1 MNVLAIRRLSRIP
14 FPEKIQLT
22 PASVNDL
29 TVFKE
34 GWSDKT
40 YRYFFG
46 AKVYNKQKFLSAFEQ
61 EKKSIMLTPIKGVRI
76 MARN

>member
-1 MNVLAIRRLSRIP
+1 MAFRRLNRIP
-14 FPEKIQLT
+14 FPEKIHIT

-46 AKVYNKQKFLSAFEQ
+46 DKIYNKQKFLSAFEQ
-61 EKKSIMLTPIKGVRI
+61 EKKIDYVNANKRCYRT